1 MKRNLSTPYLNKMKY
16 IKYFFQF
23 LFVIIFFTLFK
34 ILRFKISSNFGGKL
48 FEIIGPIFR
57 SKKLIHSNIKKAI
70 PDISLSGLN
79 RITKLMWNNYG
90 RVFAEYMFIKDFRKN
105 KIDSKIEIEGQEILD
120 EIKRLNKPVIF
131 VSGHFSN
138 FELMAMH
145 IEKTGINLSA
155 IYRPLNNIFLNKIME
170 RIRKNFICKNQIK
183 KGIGG
188 IKKLINLKKNNYST
202 ALMIDQRVSE
212 GIRSNF
218 FNQEALTT
226 TIPAQ
231 LAKKFN
237 IKIVPIY
244 IERINGINFKITIKK
259 PLDFTS
265 DVSVK
270 QITDELNHTL
280 EKMIILKPEQW
291 IWSHNRWK

>member
-1 MKRNLSTPYLNKMKY
+1 MKN

-23 LFVIIFFTLFK
+23 LFVIIFFTLFR
-34 ILRFKISSNFGGKL
+34 IFGFKISSNIGGKL
-48 FEIIGPIFR
+48 FEIIGPLFR
-57 SKKLIHSNIKKAI
+57 SKRLIHSNIKRAI
-70 PDISLSGLN
+70 PRIDINDLKK
-79 RITKLMWNNYG
+79 ITKSMWNNYG
-90 RVFAEYMFIKDFRKN
+90 RVFAEYMFIKDFRTS

-131 VSGHFSN
+131 ISGHFSN
-138 FELMAMH
+138 VELMAMN
-145 IEKTGINLSA
+145 IEKSGVNLSA

-188 IKKLINLKKNNYST
+188 MKKLISLKKNNCST

-212 GIRSNF
+212 GIRSHF
-218 FNQEALTT
+218 FNHEALTT

-237 IKIVPIY
+237 IQIVPIY
-244 IERINGINFKITIKK
+244 IERIEGINFKITIKK
-259 PLDFTS
+259 PLDFADDAS
-265 DVSVK
+265 IK
-270 QITDELNHTL
+270 YITDKLNHTL